1 MILPDDVTSAEL
13 RALKAI
19 RLCPNR
25 TGDVPRILRAAGL
38 DAYYK
43 MSVGKTLHS
52 MERKG
57 MVASRATGNTRFSTK
72 SWHLT
77 NLGNAVHDHLEL
89 GCPITEEM
97 EREFFAKRDGG

>member
-1 MILPDDVTSAEL
+1 MILPDDVTPAEL

-25 TGDVPRILRAAGL
+25 TGDVPRILKAADL
-38 DAYYK
+38 DKHYT

-57 MVASRATGNTRFSTK
+57 LVASRATGNTRFSTK
-72 SWHLT
+72 AWRLT
-77 NLGNAVHDHLEL
+77 NLGNAVHDHLEH
-89 GCPITEEM
+89 GCPISEEM